1 MTRTLTCAGGD
12 ASLQNGLEL
21 CQELM
26 SGVPPYGHQEVLM
39 LMAALSIVDP
49 GRVEDSIQACKTAN
63 IR

>member
-1 MTRTLTCAGGD
+1 MLTTTGGD

-26 SGVPPYGHQEVLM
+26 AGVPPYGHKEVIALV
-39 LMAALSIVDP
+39 AALSLVDP
-49 GRVEDSIQACKTAN
+49 GRVEDSIQGCKAAH